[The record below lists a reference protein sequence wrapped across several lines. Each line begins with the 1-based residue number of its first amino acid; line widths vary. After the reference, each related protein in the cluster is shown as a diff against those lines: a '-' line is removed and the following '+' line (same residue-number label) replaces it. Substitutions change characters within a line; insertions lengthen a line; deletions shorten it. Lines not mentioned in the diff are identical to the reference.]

1 LNSIQTLPEDVVNL
15 IAASEV
21 IDSLAAVVRELVENA
36 LDAGATRISVY
47 LWPGQWRVRVADNGV
62 GLDLPDLK
70 RAAMPHST
78 SKISSTADLFKISS
92 LGFRGEA
99 LHSLA
104 QLSDLEILSRPR
116 SPSGQNSGWR
126 VVYDRNGEP
135 QTVEDAAI
143 APGTVVTVS
152 DLFAPWE
159 TRRQALPSPA
169 QQVRGV
175 QLMLQA
181 IALCHP
187 HITWQVH
194 QSDRP
199 WLQFGPGT
207 TAREILPAFIKGVR
221 VGDLQY
227 LKVELSE
234 PPRDE
239 SDVKLDDT
247 IPMALDVTVGLPDRC
262 HRRRPDWVK
271 VAVNGRM
278 VRSPELEPTLLS
290 ALARTCPRDR
300 YPVCFVHL
308 HIHPAFIDWNRHPAK
323 AEIYLIHIEHWQG
336 QIREAIERTLQLNPE
351 TLSGD
356 ETRTEKLLRV
366 SEGGGNYRTRP
377 TPPDGLGDRD
387 GLAVL
392 KLRALAQ
399 VHNTYIVSEHPDGL
413 WLVEQHIAHE
423 RVIYEELCDRWR
435 LVPLDSPIILQ
446 NLSSDQLEQL
456 DRLNLEVD
464 PFGEKLWAVRSAPE
478 PLALRDDCA
487 DALLELSLSGDLQAA
502 QVATACRTAIR
513 NGTPLD
519 LTEMQALLDRW
530 VRTRHPRTCPHGR
543 PIFLRLDESSLS
555 RFFRRH
561 WVIGKSHGI

>member
-1 LNSIQTLPEDVVNL
+1 MNSIRTLPEDVVNL

-47 LWPGQWRVRVADNGV
+47 LWPGQWRVRVADNGI
-62 GLDLPDLK
+62 GLDLPDLE

-78 SKISSTADLFKISS
+78 SKIADIADLSKISS

-116 SPSGQNSGWR
+116 VPSAEGGGWR
-126 VVYDRNGEP
+126 VVYDRQGEP

-152 DLFAPWE
+152 NLFGPWE
-159 TRRQALPSPA
+159 TRRQALPSPS
-169 QQVRGV
+169 QQLRGV

-187 HITWQVH
+187 RVTWQVH
-194 QSDRP
+194 QNDRP

-207 TAREILPAFIKGVR
+207 SAREILPKFIKGVR

-227 LKVELSE
+227 LKVQLAE
-234 PPRDE
+234 PPREE
-239 SDVKLDDT
+239 SHGKWDDS
-247 IPMALDVTVGLPDRC
+247 IPMELDVTVGLPDRC
-262 HRRRPDWVK
+262 HRRRPDWIK

-290 ALARTCPRDR
+290 AFARTCPRDR

-323 AEIYLIHIEHWQG
+323 AEIYLHHLEHWQE
-336 QIREAIERTLQLNPE
+336 QIRAAIERTLHLNPD
-351 TLSGD
+351 TLAGD
-356 ETRTEKLLRV
+356 ETRMEKFLRV

-377 TPPDGLGDRD
+377 TPPDTVEDGG

-399 VHNTYIVSEHPDGL
+399 VHNTYIVCEHPDGL

-423 RVIYEELCDRWR
+423 RVIYEELCDRWQ

-446 NLSSDQLEQL
+446 NLCSSQLEQL
-456 DRLNLEVD
+456 DRLDLEVD
-464 PFGEKLWAVRSAPE
+464 PFGEGLWAVRSAPE
-478 PLALRDDCA
+478 PLARRDDCA
-487 DALLELSLSGDLQAA
+487 DALLELSSGGDLQSA

-519 LTEMQALLDRW
+519 LAEMQGLLDRW